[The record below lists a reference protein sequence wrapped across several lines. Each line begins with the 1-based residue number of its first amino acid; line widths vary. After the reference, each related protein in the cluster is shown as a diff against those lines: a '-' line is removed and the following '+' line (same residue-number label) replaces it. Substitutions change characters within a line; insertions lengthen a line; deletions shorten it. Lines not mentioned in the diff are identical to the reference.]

1 MDAVEE
7 GGVVV
12 RRETEELQKE
22 LAEMRR
28 KVGELEKMVAGRGGW
43 GGGVRGRGKRRC
55 MVLMDSNGRGVMP
68 DTIGDLLGG
77 EERERWEI
85 QVQVFTLREAWD
97 RLGREDIR
105 LDEFKVVVDC
115 ITNEVRGTRL
125 QGWVEL
131 EEVVERLRRSIG
143 DMGGV
148 EGIVVCEV
156 KPKQHID
163 VVPFNTRIHCLSL
176 YMEWVEGY
184 SK

>member
-12 RRETEELQKE
+12 RREMEELQKE

-28 KVGELEKMVAGRGGW
+28 KVGELEKRVAGRGGW
-43 GGGVRGRGKRRC
+43 GGGVRWRGKSRC

-105 LDEFKVVVDC
+105 LDGVRVVVDC
-115 ITNEVRGTRL
+115 ITNEVRETRL

-131 EEVVERLRRSIG
+131 GEVVEWLRRVIG

-156 KPKQHID
+156 KTMQHID
-163 VVPFNTRIHCLSL
+163 MVAFNARIHGLSL
-176 YMEWVEGY
+176 YMEGVEG
-184 SK
+184 